1 MPTPFLLN
9 GILASQISGHLYS
22 GPTGAFDALGSV
34 TVGAGGQSSI
44 TFSAIPQT
52 WTHLQIRML
61 TQATATGPLY
71 MKMNFNGDT
80 GNNYSYHELT
90 GNGSTAAAGAGS
102 SVAFAVAADGISST
116 PGFNGGIVDILDYA
130 STTKAKTSRSL
141 SGQDNNGSGYV
152 YLASSGWYNNTAGV
166 YPAINSIVLT
176 MSSGNFAQYSNFS
189 LYGIR

>member
-52 WTHLQIRML
+52 YTHLQVRWIAVSGSSG
-61 TQATATGPLY
+61 TDV
-71 MKMNFNGDT
+71 KINFNSDST
-80 GNNYSYHELT
+80 NYYSWHELY
-90 GNGSTAAAGAGS
+90 GDGSSANAAANTSQTTTFVGITGGTSNPSAG
-102 SVAFAVAADGISST
+102 VF
-116 PGFNGGIVDILDYA
+116 DILDYA
-130 STTKAKTSRSL
+130 STNKNKTLRAL
-141 SGQDNNGSGYV
+141 TGVDNNGSGYIM
-152 YLASSGWYNNTAGV
+152 LKSGSYFPSTITG
-166 YPAINSIVLT
+166 INSMTIAPT
-176 MSSGNFAQYSNFS
+176 SSSFNQYTQFA